1 MKYMEMIKMNKIVLS
16 NKGLVKELD
25 DSVVVTFNGKMERFG
40 IDEFSIY
47 IHNNTEL
54 CIIIKDD
61 MKVSFNI
68 NLDSDVSLKLFE
80 IKEKLFKFI

>member
-1 MKYMEMIKMNKIVLS
+1 MNKIVLS

-47 IHNNTEL
+47 ILPYKLEFSL
-54 CIIIKDD
+54 II
-61 MKVSFNI
+61 S
-68 NLDSDVSLKLFE
+68 
-80 IKEKLFKFI
+80 

>member
-1 MKYMEMIKMNKIVLS
+1 MKYMEMVKMNKIVLS

-61 MKVSFNI
+61 IKVSFNI
-68 NLDSDVSLKLFE
+68 NLDRETIIFLKE
-80 IKEKLFKFI
+80 